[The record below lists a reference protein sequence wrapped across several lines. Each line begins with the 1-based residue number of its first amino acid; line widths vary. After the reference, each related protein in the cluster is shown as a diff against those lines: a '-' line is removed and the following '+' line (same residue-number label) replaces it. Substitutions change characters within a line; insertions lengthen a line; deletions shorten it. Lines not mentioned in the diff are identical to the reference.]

1 MPVNGTPSVTQ
12 NAADSDLPF
21 ANELCCVSELCHGM
35 RRWFTPRGC
44 TSKHFNPRMKSVMM
58 QLEAIDI
65 PAGSVTLPQPSVPTQ
80 TVVSEAGGR
89 GSNADSA
96 STRQLAGVTAV
107 PQGAAAVGWGLSIY
121 SQAEE
126 VWVRGEVISWNS
138 RQGQYHVLYEDG
150 EDEWL
155 KLAKENV
162 QWHSSRSTISE
173 TAGLQKGKLDM
184 IFIVPNLHPSCSV
197 PDVILHNSTLQQC
210 FASCTSKPHPAEG
223 APSCLC
229 QAHARY
235 MRA

>member
-1 MPVNGTPSVTQ
+1 MPVDKTRKVTQ
-12 NAADSDLPF
+12 NIADSDSPLPTGY
-21 ANELCCVSELCHGM
+21 AVLPELCRGM

-44 TSKHFNPRMKSVMM
+44 TSKHFNPRMKSVMT

-89 GSNADSA
+89 ASNADSA
-96 STRQLAGVTAV
+96 STRQLAGATAV
-107 PQGAAAVGWGLSIY
+107 PLGAAAVGWGLSIY

-126 VWVRGEVISWNS
+126 VWVRGEVISWNPC
-138 RQGQYHVLYEDG
+138 QGQYHVLYEDG

-173 TAGLQKGKLDM
+173 TAGLQKGKLDV
-184 IFIVPNLHPSCSV
+184 IFIVPNLHPTCSM
-197 PDVILHNSTLQQC
+197 L
-210 FASCTSKPHPAEG
+210 
-223 APSCLC
+223 
-229 QAHARY
+229 
-235 MRA
+235 